1 MPLLGAHISISQ
13 GIDKAILRGS
23 EIGCDVIQ
31 IFTRFR
37 QTWKAKDLQSD
48 EIDRF
53 KSTLKDHSL
62 SVVAIHGSYLINLAS
77 PERRK
82 RYASISLLKREMKW
96 ADRLDIPYVVVHPG
110 SHMGDGEERGI
121 DRVVSSLDRLFSK
134 NLSIRSML
142 LIETT
147 AGQGNSLGYRF
158 EHIGIILERCH
169 YGNRLGVCLDT
180 CHIYSAGY
188 DFGSEEGYRR
198 VIDEFEREIG
208 LKNLCL
214 FHLNDS
220 KAKLGS
226 RIDRHTH
233 IGEGNIG
240 LKGFSNF
247 LNDPLFSNHPF
258 LIETPKG
265 KDEDGIDYDR
275 KNLIILRSLM
285 GRERDDHL

>member
-23 EIGCDVIQ
+23 EIGCEVIQ

-53 KSTLKDHSL
+53 KSTLKDHRL
-62 SVVAIHGSYLINLAS
+62 NVVAIHGSYLINLAS

-82 RYASISLLKREMKW
+82 RYASISLLKREMDW

-121 DRVVSSLDRLFSK
+121 DRVVSSLDRLFSS
-134 NLSIRSML
+134 NLSIKSML

-147 AGQGNSLGYRF
+147 AGQGNSLGYKF

-169 YGNRLGVCLDT
+169 YRDRLGVCLDT

-188 DFGSEEGYRR
+188 DFRNKEGYKR

-208 LKNLCL
+208 LENLCL

-240 LKGFSNF
+240 LKGFSNL

-275 KNLIILRSLM
+275 KNLIILRSLI

>member
-53 KSTLKDHSL
+53 KSTLKDYRL
-62 SVVAIHGSYLINLAS
+62 SVVAVHGSYLINLAS

-82 RYASISLLKREMKW
+82 RYASISLLKREMEW

-158 EHIGIILERCH
+158 EHIGLILKRCH

-188 DFGSEEGYRR
+188 DFRSEEGYRR

-247 LNDPLFSNHPF
+247 LNDPLFLNHPF

-265 KDEDGIDYDR
+265 NDEDGIDYDR